1 MSMIKSSS
9 WSDTLLD
16 ASTVDTALVFD
27 FGRVVFDWQPEAL
40 LSRVL
45 PQRASTPETAAHWV
59 SQIFQ
64 SYQGDWGDFDSG
76 QVEVPALI
84 ERIARRTGLDQ
95 AEVLAVVDAAP
106 ASLTPLAGTVALI
119 ERLKAAGRP
128 LYFLSNMPLPFAEH
142 LERTHHFMGWF
153 DGGVFSSRAK
163 VNKPAAAIFDHALKQ
178 FGRPAEQVLF
188 IDDHGP
194 NVEAAKAL
202 GWQAVQFVGDAELER
217 ELIERGLIA

>member
-1 MSMIKSSS
+1 MIKASA

-16 ASTVDTALVFD
+16 TSTVDMAIVFD

-40 LSRVL
+40 LRRVL
-45 PQRASTPETAAHWV
+45 PQRAASLQAAAHWV
-59 SQIFQ
+59 DQIFQ

-76 QVEVPALI
+76 LVEVPALV

-95 AEVLAVVDAAP
+95 AEVQAVVDAAP
-106 ASLTPLAGTVALI
+106 ASLTPLPGTVALM

-142 LERTHHFMGWF
+142 LERTHHFMAWF

-163 VNKPAAAIFDHALKQ
+163 VNKPATAIFDHALKQ
-178 FGRPAEQVLF
+178 FGLPAEQILF

-202 GWQAVQFVGDAELER
+202 GWQALQFVGDAGLER
-217 ELIERGLIA
+217 ELVERGLIV